1 MDTRSGAG
9 LGIRLIEYVSVTGV
23 CRCFLMHSCL
33 RCLVIA
39 ELARDCSGDT
49 LRGCFPVV
57 RRRGRRRRG
66 EEAAEE
72 DLSVYVH
79 FGTVFG
85 LLLRGPRGAVCG

>member
-1 MDTRSGAG
+1 
-9 LGIRLIEYVSVTGV
+9 
-23 CRCFLMHSCL
+23 MHSYL

-39 ELARDCSGDT
+39 ELARDCSGGT

-66 EEAAEE
+66 EEAAAAEGV
-72 DLSVYVH
+72 SVYVH